1 MFHADISCFR
11 STMWLKHSLNYLS
24 CPRFKILYLHQFYRI
39 RCPSS
44 IGITSVEY
52 FSSRGRF
59 LQDMVLKSNGMV
71 IRTQEMTSYFL
82 DAWNTLLAK
91 LRFAKNT
98 NVWFKQIMICDHLF
112 MMSFFL
118 IFEIWNSING
128 ILLWMYH
135 AGHHKT
141 GNLSE
146 IAWHYKQ
153 IQREK
158 VYIGVH
164 VA

>member
-1 MFHADISCFR
+1 MFHADITCFR
-11 STMWLKHSLNYLS
+11 STMWLKHCLNYLS
-24 CPRFKILYLHQFYRI
+24 CHRFQILYLHQFYRI

-59 LQDMVLKSNGMV
+59 LQDTVLESNGMV
-71 IRTQEMTSYFL
+71 FWTQEMTSYFL
-82 DAWNTLLAK
+82 DTWNTLLAK
-91 LRFAKNT
+91 LSFAKKHKCLILT
-98 NVWFKQIMICDHLF
+98 ICDLC
-112 MMSFFL
+112 SPVYDANFL
-118 IFEIWNSING
+118 LFEILNSING
-128 ILLWMYH
+128 ILLWMCH
-135 AGHHKT
+135 VGHHKT

-146 IAWHYKQ
+146 IAWHCKQ

-158 VYIGVH
+158 VHIGVH